1 MVTVAI
7 IGYGPRGECVFG
19 RFLKENPNSLH
30 ICLITSG
37 DVKSYI
43 S

>member
-19 RFLKENPNSLH
+19 RFLKENPNAKVVAIAEMQKLLSN
-30 ICLITSG
+30 
-37 DVKSYI
+37 
-43 S
+43 